1 MIKNRL
7 REFDKDIDHLMDIL
21 KKNELI
27 ESELERLKAYEANL
41 FKFNEQSI
49 SFFIIGLII
58 DKCKLDLNFMNY
70 REKLEKLFDIKLM
83 NVDSIIKNK
92 INEPTMN
99 KLKENLDAMPSKIF
113 PSQGKQLCKNILSEN
128 AIKLDNAAINWLKN
142 IITSKPSSEWDQKLW
157 LALRVKYEN
166 KYGL

>member
-1 MIKNRL
+1 
-7 REFDKDIDHLMDIL
+7 
-21 KKNELI
+21 
-27 ESELERLKAYEANL
+27 
-41 FKFNEQSI
+41 
-49 SFFIIGLII
+49 
-58 DKCKLDLNFMNY
+58 
-70 REKLEKLFDIKLM
+70 
-83 NVDSIIKNK
+83 
-92 INEPTMN
+92 MN